1 MIPDYRK
8 PLVVVAPKILLRHPK
23 AASSLADLAPG
34 TTFQEV
40 IGDNTCDKR
49 KVNKV
54 TWMDFYSFN
63 LLFSGYLRF
72 WQALD
77 RSWKGT
83 GWEGSQGFR
92 CHRPTGISLS
102 IPGPGYKRS
111 NRQLSER

>member
-54 TWMDFYSFN
+54 T
-63 LLFSGYLRF
+63 
-72 WQALD
+72 
-77 RSWKGT
+77 
-83 GWEGSQGFR
+83 
-92 CHRPTGISLS
+92 
-102 IPGPGYKRS
+102 
-111 NRQLSER
+111 